1 LNKWWRE
8 RITDAFHKVFYRFD
22 DQVVW
27 RQATWMGIPAL
38 KCPFDLWVYQEI
50 LWELRPDLI
59 IECGTYLG
67 GSALFLAS
75 ICDQLGHGQVF
86 TIDINLSG
94 ERPEHPRIRY
104 WHGSSLEPETIKAV
118 EPLVS
123 PGDTVIVILDSDH
136 HKNHVLSELQIYSRF
151 VSLGSYLIVED
162 TNLNGHPVW
171 PGFGPGP
178 MEAVNEFMKG
188 TDQFVIDR
196 SREKFYM
203 TFNPGGYLKRVV

>member
-1 LNKWWRE
+1 MNKWWRE